1 MFWIDGYGVEK
12 RIVRAGMDG
21 SNRVNVITGNIKQPN
36 GLAIDYKDSRLY
48 WSDSGWRWIA
58 SSDFNGQSRIT
69 VVKGSLQYP
78 FAITIFGDRVYWSD
92 WDSKS
97 IHSSLKK
104 TGNETLVV
112 KKKVERLWDL
122 KVFELKRQRE
132 GIFHAVTK
140 LIA

>member
-1 MFWIDGYGVEK
+1 MFWIDGHSNAK

-21 SNRVNVITGNIKQPN
+21 SNRVNVITTNIKQPN

-48 WSDSGWRWIA
+48 WSDSDWRWIA
-58 SSDFNGQSRIT
+58 SSDFNGQSRKT
-69 VVKGSLQYP
+69 VVKGSLQHP
-78 FAITIFGDRVYWSD
+78 FAITIFGDRLFWSD
-92 WDSKS
+92 YDDES

-112 KKKVERLWDL
+112 KKKVGRLWDL

-132 GIFHAVTK
+132 GIIHAVTK
-140 LIA
+140 PIA

>member
-1 MFWIDGYGVEK
+1 MFWIDGFTIGK

-21 SNRVNVITGNIKQPN
+21 SNPVNVITTDIEDPVD
-36 GLAIDYKDSRLY
+36 LVIDYEDSRLY
-48 WSDSGWRWIA
+48 WSDKGRRWIA
-58 SSDFNGQSRIT
+58 SSDFNGQSPIT
-69 VVKGSLQYP
+69 VVKGSLQHP

-112 KKKVERLWDL
+112 KKKVGQLWDL
-122 KVFELKRQRE
+122 KVFELKRQQE
-132 GIFHAVTK
+132 GMIHAVK
-140 LIA
+140 KPIA